1 MPQQDSYSTSQAS
14 QATGVSKQ
22 ALRAYSSKYRQW
34 LSPDATP
41 EPGKERK
48 FTSDDLRLLR
58 FVFVHTK
65 TEKEPHATV
74 QARLAAGELNNFT
87 WTPDEPQ
94 EGSEGA
100 PETSG
105 TSRTSTGALVPMA
118 QVQALQVLLED
129 ARRREQAA
137 LDREQAMQTRVVELE
152 RALGEAQG
160 ALRERPQRKRPA
172 WLRALI
178 GE

>member
-1 MPQQDSYSTSQAS
+1 MPQDSYSTSQAS
-14 QATGVSKQ
+14 QATGVSRQ
-22 ALRAYSSKYRQW
+22 ALRAYSSRYRQW

-41 EPGKERK
+41 EPGQERK
-48 FTSDDLRLLR
+48 FSTDDLRLLR
-58 FVFVHTK
+58 FVFEHTQA
-65 TEKEPHATV
+65 KEPHATV
-74 QARLAAGELNNFT
+74 QARLAAGELDAFT
-87 WTPDEPQ
+87 WTPGEPQ

-105 TSRTSTGALVPMA
+105 TSKTSTAALVPMA

-137 LDREQAMQTRVVELE
+137 LEREQALQAHMAELE

-160 ALRERPQRKRPA
+160 ALRERPQRRRPG
-172 WLRALI
+172 WLKALI